1 MLTPG
6 TLLQNRYLIVRPIG
20 QGGMG
25 AVYLALDRRLGN
37 NVALKETFFSDELLR
52 KAFEREARLLA
63 NLHHPALPRV
73 IDHFSEG
80 DGQFLVMG
88 YIPGEDLAEMLKR
101 RNEAFPVADVLDWAD
116 QLLDA
121 LDYLHTQ
128 DTPIIHRD
136 IKPQNIKLMSR
147 GQLIL
152 LDFGLAKGTSS
163 HISRHA
169 TGSIFGYSLYYAPLE
184 QIQGAGTDPRS
195 DLYSLAATLYHLMT
209 NRLPADAVSRASAV
223 LNEEP
228 DPLLL
233 TESDHSQVPPEVIAV
248 LSRAMALKR
257 EQRFHSAADMRAAL
271 RLAKQSLAKFIS
283 SEANTALIPP
293 PPISNLVESEQA
305 EDAVSTPPGEAH
317 AAPKN
322 EERVAPHDVDAR
334 IDDEKTLAPK
344 GNERGVPE
352 TQGGVAALPYTF
364 AAPMHETL
372 EDAVAAKT
380 AHNYGFPPLVAPL
393 PAPRAMRPGWST
405 GRLVAV
411 VSVALGLILA
421 GALMLYF
428 TVRRSRSTDG
438 VINLRP
444 KAPATTLTAEDM
456 TTIVE
461 GFPPQAQAQLAA
473 DEKTRK
479 EFAKDLR
486 EMLALAE
493 EARAL
498 GYQDKPEMQR
508 QISLAQSLVIGQN
521 YLEEQ
526 RKKSPGAT
534 PETITPKAEVEAYL
548 KEPEQDKRFEEFV
561 ADARMRN
568 AQAGELPE
576 AQKQQLKQQWA
587 QIMIAERKGRQ
598 AGLDKNRRVQL
609 QIMLQESR
617 ALAKAYAKDEI
628 IPRTKPT
635 DAEMDAYIAQ
645 HPELDPAKA
654 RTQAEEIAK
663 RARAGEDF
671 AKLAKEYSSE
681 PGSKDKGGDLGWFGR
696 GQMVKPFEDAA
707 FALQPGQISAVVET
721 DFGFHIIKVEERG
734 MKPDPDGKPQEQIHA
749 RHILINGSTN
759 QDNPLAPPQSPRE
772 RARAAVEQEKQKK
785 IIDEIVAR
793 SNVTVAEDFAVNKPE
808 PVPMPRSLP
817 PGMDEPAETPAPPA
831 PSGNA
836 NTSPK
841 DRFGDP
847 RPRNQGSEG
856 RQP

>member
-25 AVYLALDRRLGN
+25 AVYLAEDRRLGN

-73 IDHFSEG
+73 IDHFTEG

-195 DLYSLAATLYHLMT
+195 DLYSLAATLHHLMT
-209 NRLPADAVSRASAV
+209 NRLPPDAVSRASAV

-228 DPLLL
+228 DPLSL
-233 TESDHSQVPPEVIAV
+233 TNSEHAQVPPDVIAV

-257 EQRFHSAADMRAAL
+257 EQRFHCAADMRAAL

-283 SEANTALIPP
+283 SEAATALLPP

-305 EDAVSTPPGEAH
+305 DEAVSTPPGEAH
-317 AAPKN
+317 AASGN
-322 EERVAPHDVDAR
+322 EESSAPREDAR
-334 IDDEKTLAPK
+334 IDDEKTLLPK
-344 GNERGVPE
+344 DDERGVPE
-352 TQGGVAALPYTF
+352 TQSSVAALPYTL

-380 AHNYGFPPLVAPL
+380 AHNYFPPPLAPL
-393 PAPRAMRPGWST
+393 PAQRAMRPGWST

-411 VSVALGLILA
+411 ISVALGLILA
-421 GALMLYF
+421 GVLTLYF
-428 TVRRSRSTDG
+428 TVWRSRSADG
-438 VINLRP
+438 GIGLRP
-444 KAPATTLTAEDM
+444 KATATVISAEDM
-456 TTIVE
+456 KTIVE
-461 GFPPQAQAQLAA
+461 GFPPQAQAQLAR
-473 DEKTRK
+473 DPETRK
-479 EFAKDLR
+479 QFAKDLR
-486 EMLALAE
+486 EMLALGE

-498 GYQDKPEMQR
+498 GYADKPEVQR
-508 QISLAQSLVIGQN
+508 QLSLARSVAIGQS
-521 YLEEQ
+521 YLEAQ
-526 RKKSPGAT
+526 GKKTPGASPT
-534 PETITPKAEVEAYL
+534 TSIPQAEIDAFL
-548 KEPEQDKRFEEFV
+548 KETEQDKNFEEFI
-561 ADARMRN
+561 ADTKARSPET
-568 AQAGELPE
+568 ELTE
-576 AQKQQLKQQWA
+576 ATKKDLKQQWA
-587 QIMIAERKGRQ
+587 QLMVAERKGRE
-598 AGLDKNRRVQL
+598 AGLDKTRRMQL

-617 ALAKAYAKDEI
+617 TLADAYAKAELLQ
-628 IPRTKPT
+628 RTKPT
-635 DAEMDAYIAQ
+635 EEEVNAYIAQ
-645 HPELDPAKA
+645 HPELNPAKE
-654 RTQAEEIAK
+654 REKAEEIAK

-671 AKLAKEYSSE
+671 AKLAREHSTE

-696 GQMVKPFEDAA
+696 GQMVKKFEDAA
-707 FALQPGQISAVVET
+707 FALQPGQISDVVET

-734 MKPDPDGKPQEQIHA
+734 MKAGADGKPEEQVHA
-749 RHILINGSTN
+749 RHILIGGGAN
-759 QDNPLAPPQSPRE
+759 QDNPFAQPQTPRE

-785 IIDEIVAR
+785 IVDEIVAR
-793 SNVTVAEDFAVNKPE
+793 SNVTVAEDFQVN
-808 PVPMPRSLP
+808 
-817 PGMDEPAETPAPPA
+817 APPDTGA
-831 PSGNA
+831 QPPQPQVIPSPA
-836 NTSPK
+836 K
-841 DRFGDP
+841 
-847 RPRNQGSEG
+847 
-856 RQP
+856 

>member
-25 AVYLALDRRLGN
+25 AVYLAEDRRLGN

-73 IDHFSEG
+73 IDHFTEG

-88 YIPGEDLAEMLKR
+88 YIPGEDFAEMLKR

-169 TGSIFGYSLYYAPLE
+169 TSSIFGYSLYYAPLE

-195 DLYSLAATLYHLMT
+195 DLYSLAATLHHLMT

-228 DPLLL
+228 DPLSL
-233 TESDHSQVPPEVIAV
+233 TQSDHWQVPPDVAAV

-257 EQRFHSAADMRAAL
+257 EQRFHCAADMRAAL
-271 RLAKQSLAKFIS
+271 RLARQSLAKFIS
-283 SEANTALIPP
+283 SEADTALLHP
-293 PPISNLVESEQA
+293 PPIPDPVKSEQA
-305 EDAVSTPPGEAH
+305 EEAFSTPPTEAH
-317 AAPKN
+317 AASGN

-334 IDDEKTLAPK
+334 IDDEKTLPPT
-344 GNERGVPE
+344 GRERGVPE
-352 TQGGVAALPYTF
+352 TQSSVAGLPFTL

-380 AHNYGFPPLVAPL
+380 AHKYVPMSLPAQPPVPYGL

-405 GRLVAV
+405 GRIVAV
-411 VSVALGLILA
+411 VGVALGLILA
-421 GALMLYF
+421 GALTLYF
-428 TVRRSRSTDG
+428 TLWHSRSADG
-438 VINLRP
+438 GINFRP
-444 KAPATTLTAEDM
+444 KAPATILTAEDM
-456 TTIVE
+456 AMLVE

-486 EMLALAE
+486 ELLALAE
-493 EARAL
+493 EARAS
-498 GYQDKPEMQR
+498 GYQDKPEIQR
-508 QISLAQSLVIGQN
+508 QMNLARSLVIGQN
-521 YLEEQ
+521 YLEGQ
-526 RKKSPGAT
+526 GKKTPGASPT
-534 PETITPKAEVEAYL
+534 ASIPPDEIDAFL
-548 KEPEQDKRFEEFV
+548 KEPEQDKNFEEFI
-561 ADARMRN
+561 ADAKARN
-568 AQAGELPE
+568 PQPE
-576 AQKQQLKQQWA
+576 ALTEEQRKSLKQQWA
-587 QIMIAERKGRQ
+587 QIIVAERKGRQ
-598 AGLDKNRRVQL
+598 AGLDKTRRVQL
-609 QIMLQESR
+609 QIMLQEAR
-617 ALAKAYAKDEI
+617 TLADAYAKAELLQ
-628 IPRTKPT
+628 RVKPT
-635 DAEMDAYIAQ
+635 EAEVDAYIVQ

-654 RTQAEEIAK
+654 RTQAEEILK
-663 RARAGEDF
+663 RARAGENF
-671 AKLAKEYSSE
+671 EKLAGEYSAE
-681 PGSKDKGGDLGWFGR
+681 PGAKDRGGDLGWFGR
-696 GQMVKPFEDAA
+696 GKMIKPFEDVA
-707 FALQPGQISAVVET
+707 FALQPGQISDVVET

-734 MKPDPDGKPQEQIHA
+734 MKPGADGKPEEQIHA
-749 RHILINGSTN
+749 RHILISGSTN
-759 QDNPLAPPQSPRE
+759 EANPLAPPQSPRE
-772 RARAAVEQEKQKK
+772 RARAAAEKEKQEK
-785 IIDEIVAR
+785 IIGEIVAR
-793 SNVTVAEDFAVNKPE
+793 SNVTVAEDFQVSAPQGGSAQ
-808 PVPMPRSLP
+808 PPMPQMMP
-817 PGMDEPAETPAPPA
+817 PPA
-831 PSGNA
+831 
-836 NTSPK
+836 K
-841 DRFGDP
+841 
-847 RPRNQGSEG
+847 
-856 RQP
+856 